1 MNQGKH
7 KDFYLSNGNSQPIT
21 SEDQSK
27 LLVFA
32 LLMVPA
38 LLYFGVGLIPI
49 IFLSFGIT
57 MMKRNQD
64 FSSIEVAV
72 KNFKRYT
79 TLTMVVGLIFSI
91 ASFIFYKSNEG
102 SYSAEG
108 YIDGIWG
115 GLIIITISFL
125 YHIAVIYLF
134 YRPLKSHSDW
144 VVINGIFGSKAKAQS
159 QNLDDPQLNIIKGEK
174 FKQYSVADELIKW
187 AKLKEDGHISEEEF
201 NEARAKLLNKN

>member
-7 KDFYLSNGNSQPIT
+7 KDIYLSNENSQPIT

-32 LLMVPA
+32 LLMVPT
-38 LLYFGVGLIPI
+38 LLFFGVGLIPI
-49 IFLSFGIT
+49 IFLSFGLT

-64 FSSIEVAV
+64 FSSIDVAV

-79 TLTMVVGLIFSI
+79 KLAIAIGVIVFVYNFISYNSKEDSYWRYGYVDGMWAGFSI
-91 ASFIFYKSNEG
+91 IV
-102 SYSAEG
+102 
-108 YIDGIWG
+108 
-115 GLIIITISFL
+115 ISFL
-125 YHIAVIYLF
+125 YSVAVNILF
-134 YRPLKSHSDW
+134 YKPLKNHSDW
-144 VVINGIFGSKAKAQS
+144 VVINGIFASRKNTQS